1 MKKRRD
7 TPYPPPLPKCET
19 DKRQASKQAS
29 KKLYPPFLPTHAL
42 SARRIPLF
50 PPLKPAFSSG
60 RVSARLLSLFSF
72 PQHACSPP
80 AAPCRTFAPG
90 RHRSAIRFSVL
101 NTPVSEKNAD
111 VSTHRTTYKV
121 PPYVSS

>member
-1 MKKRRD
+1 MRRPSQNAKQ
-7 TPYPPPLPKCET
+7 TNAK
-19 DKRQASKQAS
+19 QASKQAS

-90 RHRSAIRFSVL
+90 RHRSAIRFSVS